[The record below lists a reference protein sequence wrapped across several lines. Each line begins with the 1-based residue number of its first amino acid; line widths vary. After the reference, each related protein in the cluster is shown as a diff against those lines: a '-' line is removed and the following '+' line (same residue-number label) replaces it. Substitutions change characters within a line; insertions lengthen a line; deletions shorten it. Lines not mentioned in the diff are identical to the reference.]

1 MEFRKIEERDYN
13 ATLEKWVSEAEA
25 NDLFPHEV
33 KSKLGWIVET
43 LRDQGRQSHKQ
54 LAYGVFAPDSNVAI
68 AVCDLV
74 LTDRGALAGRWLKM
88 LKVTLAPELEFA
100 LQEEDL
106 RAMTIAVNAYRN
118 AVLGTFAERL
128 NHEADTLK
136 LYGRTDEMLRFLMLL
151 LVTINDDNDL
161 KLSARKEGRWLVI
174 NSQE

>member
-1 MEFRKIEERDYN
+1 MEFRKIEQQDFD
-13 ATLEKWVSEAEA
+13 ATVQKWVGEAED

-33 KSKLGWIVET
+33 KSKLGWIAET
-43 LRDQGRQSHKQ
+43 FCDQGNQSHKQ
-54 LAYGVFAPDSNVAI
+54 LAYGVFAPGSNVAI

-100 LQEEDL
+100 LQEEDMT
-106 RAMTIAVNAYRN
+106 AMTIAVSAYRS
-118 AVLGTFAERL
+118 AVMGTFAERL

-151 LVTINDDNDL
+151 LVAINQDNGL
-161 KLSARKEGRWLVI
+161 KLNARKEGRWLVI